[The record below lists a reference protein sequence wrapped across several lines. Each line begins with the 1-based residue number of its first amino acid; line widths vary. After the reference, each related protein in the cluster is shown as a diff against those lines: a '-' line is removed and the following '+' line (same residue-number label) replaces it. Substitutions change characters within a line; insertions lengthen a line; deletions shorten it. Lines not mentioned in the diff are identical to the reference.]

1 MANLAERILN
11 AYKIEKYAEIS
22 LLALFLKEEK
32 KCLKNIS
39 AKLILESMEHER
51 RIKEIMEKMGINDS
65 GKIDYEFT
73 KKEIENKNMGEILL
87 LMINNEIKALNA
99 YLEILINTNRDE
111 INHFF
116 NNVDREFYSKIKKTV
131 FEEFKHIKKIL
142 EFINKNEKKLINNY

>member
-99 YLEILINTNRDE
+99 YLEILINTNR
-111 INHFF
+111 
-116 NNVDREFYSKIKKTV
+116 
-131 FEEFKHIKKIL
+131 
-142 EFINKNEKKLINNY
+142 

>member
-99 YLEILINTNRDE
+99 YLEILINTNREE

-116 NNVDREFYSKIKKTV
+116 NNVDREFYSKIK
-131 FEEFKHIKKIL
+131 
-142 EFINKNEKKLINNY
+142 

>member
-99 YLEILINTNRDE
+99 YLEILINTNREE

-116 NNVDREFYSKIKKTV
+116 NNVDIEFYSKIKKTV

>member
-99 YLEILINTNRDE
+99 YLEILINTNREE

-116 NNVDREFYSKIKKTV
+116 NNVDREFYSKIKETV

>member
-99 YLEILINTNRDE
+99 YLEILINTNREE

-116 NNVDREFYSKIKKTV
+116 NNVDIEFYSKIK
-131 FEEFKHIKKIL
+131 
-142 EFINKNEKKLINNY
+142 